1 MLMVVERL
9 RGWGMRTTLGLLLG
23 AGALI
28 FLMISRVVKIC
39 LGVLFVIGLAGL
51 VRVSQEP
58 AGKARSDEWSE
69 DREETE

>member
-28 FLMISRVVKIC
+28 FLMISSVVKIC

-51 VRVSQEP
+51 VRVSQKP